1 MSDARRLATG
11 SLAQQAAQVTGLVA
25 MLAIFVVLARQLSLA
40 ELGVYGLLNAL
51 AGYLLIVQ
59 NAAAGAA
66 VRAMAAAPDASD
78 AGAPR
83 AAAVAPEPG
92 QGSIAL
98 STAAMLYVAAGAACG
113 LLLAG
118 LGVALAEALDLS
130 PALARQARLG
140 ALAAGAVTFVGW
152 PLTVYRDAL
161 RARGRFVLAAGTE
174 TVALIVYMALV
185 LGLAVA
191 GAPLWAVVG
200 AGAAIPLLAG
210 VGCALVAGV
219 VGLPWRLRPRLA
231 SRATARELLGLAG
244 YISLSEAASAAV
256 YVLTRV
262 VLGISRSPATVGLY
276 EGPVRAHNLVRALN
290 AAVTVTVLPT
300 AAGYQAAGDDR
311 RLRELL
317 LRGSRY
323 TLALIV
329 PIAVV
334 GMVLAGPILGLLN
347 NGDSDFRPAG
357 SAMAILLA
365 HWTLNGMSGVA
376 AAMLVALG
384 GARDLARWALLVASS
399 SVALAL
405 VLVPWLGLDGAALAT
420 TLSYVA
426 LFPYLVRVT
435 LRAVPVS
442 PGELARR
449 AFAPAW
455 TLGAALAA
463 GLAAVRLTL
472 DPETVPGVVAA
483 ALGGLA
489 AYWVVYYL
497 VCFDGEERDLVRQM
511 TALPLRSSG

>member
-1 MSDARRLATG
+1 MSDARRLASG
-11 SLAQQAAQVTGLVA
+11 SLAQQAAQVTGLLA
-25 MLAIFVVLARQLSLA
+25 MLAIFVVLTRQLSLA

-78 AGAPR
+78 AAR
-83 AAAVAPEPG
+83 ADRVALERS
-92 QGSIAL
+92 QGSIAF

-130 PALARQARLG
+130 TELARQARLG
-140 ALAAGAVTFVGW
+140 AVAVGAVTFVGW

-174 TVALIVYMALV
+174 TVALIAYMALV

-210 VGCALVAGV
+210 IGCAAVAGV

-262 VLGISRSPATVGLY
+262 ILGISRSPGTVGLY

-300 AAGYQAAGDDR
+300 AAGYRAAGDDR

-334 GMVLAGPILGLLN
+334 GMVLAAPILGLLD
-347 NGDSDFRPAG
+347 NGDSSFRPAG

-365 HWTLNGMSGVA
+365 HWTLNGISGVA

-384 GARDLARWALLVASS
+384 GARDLARWALLVASA

-420 TLSYVA
+420 TLAYVA
-426 LFPYLVRVT
+426 LFPYLVRIT
-435 LRAVPVS
+435 LRVVPVS

-449 AFAPAW
+449 AYAPAW
-455 TLGAALAA
+455 ALGAVLAA

-472 DPETVPGVVAA
+472 DPETVPGVAAA

-497 VCFDGEERDLVRQM
+497 VCFDRDERALVRQM
-511 TALPLRSSG
+511 TALPLRPSG